1 MKDYYNMLFKE
12 IQNIITNK
20 KKIENPQKKLK
31 IWKEQKEKQTTK
43 NTNYSTYIDV
53 VLIISKNQIMK
64 KKNKNTKTKLITF
77 ESQLQICFINARE
90 PNKIHTL
97 MYK

>member
-20 KKIENPQKKLK
+20 KIENPQKKLK
-31 IWKEQKEKQTTK
+31 IRKEQKEKQTTK

-53 VLIISKNQIMK
+53 VLIISKNQNYEK
-64 KKNKNTKTKLITF
+64 KTKTQK
-77 ESQLQICFINARE
+77 QNW
-90 PNKIHTL
+90 
-97 MYK
+97 